1 MVLNVVLVNVV
12 LTLAK
17 QFLNLVTVVDVAR
30 DRGKVLH
37 VLVHV
42 ASSHVDTRV
51 DARRLRHT
59 RAAEGVRL
67 RSRHTLG
74 LRTDRLRLSSH
85 TLRSRG
91 RHLRGRGA
99 LSSLRCGTLGILVV
113 VVVVG
118 HKVRELFLG
127 VTEEALATVNVVL
140 GTVDSVLSLV
150 GFSLRLF
157 RVENLLNDVA
167 HFQFKVG
174 EKRLVRSRPYLY

>member
-12 LTLAK
+12 LTLTQ

-74 LRTDRLRLSSH
+74 LRTDRIRLSSH

-99 LSSLRCGTLGILVV
+99 LSSLRCGTLGILV